1 MMPGTE
7 GRPLCY
13 RSFREKKNRF
23 GLCFY
28 ECGVSGHDNCLQASA
43 KRQTRLQDQRVD
55 KVALRS
61 QAKLHAPNS
70 RNNGV
75 GAKNVQSNNWQLSP
89 NSITDTSHLD
99 MSRRLRQSRRDKS
112 RQSRRSGI

>member
-75 GAKNVQSNNWQLSP
+75 GAKNVQSNN
-89 NSITDTSHLD
+89 
-99 MSRRLRQSRRDKS
+99 
-112 RQSRRSGI
+112 